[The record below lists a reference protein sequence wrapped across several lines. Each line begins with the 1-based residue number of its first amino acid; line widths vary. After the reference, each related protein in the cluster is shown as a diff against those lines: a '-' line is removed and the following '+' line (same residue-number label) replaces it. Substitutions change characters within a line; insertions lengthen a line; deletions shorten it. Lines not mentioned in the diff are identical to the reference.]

1 MGVAIPWPEPYPKD
15 MQGLERGQGTLVFR
29 PRPILAALMA
39 AAGIVWIATLVYLF
53 RFEGVPTKT
62 FVSAGFFIVFFGIS
76 LAYYARTAIVVD
88 QSGVTYRGIVR
99 TQRFSFADI
108 LKVDV
113 MPGPVTV
120 YAVRFRGKFVHFTSF
135 FAQHRRLMELLVDRA
150 GLAPTRG

>member
-1 MGVAIPWPEPYPKD
+1 VAIPRAGPYPKG
-15 MQGLERGQGTLVFR
+15 MEGLKAGQGTLVFR

-62 FVSAGFFIVFFGIS
+62 FISAGFFIIFFGIS

-120 YAVRFRGKFVHFTSF
+120 YAVRFKGRFVHFTSF